1 MEMKKTLL
9 FLMLFAGTMQSTA
22 ALRFA
27 GIFGDNMVL
36 QQQSQ
41 VRLWGYG
48 DTAQP
53 VEVEVSWNPRH
64 YTATVDTDGRWS
76 LAIPTPKASYTP
88 QQITL
93 IGENTRPIRLD
104 NILIGEVWLCSGQ
117 SNMEMIMQP
126 DSTWRLFVERAEE
139 EIARADCPHIRHI
152 TIARNESFEPTE
164 DLADGQWQ
172 ACTPQSVRW
181 LSAAGYYFARQLQ
194 AELDVPVGL
203 IIDSYGGSPLQSWL
217 PEAII
222 NDPFYTREQTRLGQC
237 RESGA
242 AKPEYDMA
250 SALYNG
256 MLHPVIGY
264 TIRGFLWYQGCSNVS
279 DAARYPKM
287 MGDLV
292 ESWREAWHDRQL
304 PFYFVQ
310 IAPFVYPD
318 HQLGR
323 WAELAWS
330 QTLAAQ
336 AINRSGMV
344 ITADI
349 GNPQN
354 IHPGRKRPV
363 GERLARLALSYT
375 YGRPIEAQSPEVTR
389 IHRNGMKLLIDLQHA
404 GSELHA
410 TDRESEFEV
419 SPDGVLFS
427 RADFKIDGQHIE
439 LLAPFEGVRYVRYC
453 WRDNARSNIFNTEQL
468 PLGPFFTEIHETE

>member
-1 MEMKKTLL
+1 MKKTLL
-9 FLMLFAGTMQSTA
+9 FLMLFFGMAQSEA
-22 ALRFA
+22 SPRFA

-36 QQQSQ
+36 QQQSH

-48 DTAQP
+48 DAEQS
-53 VEVEVSWNPRH
+53 VEIEVSWSPRR
-64 YTATVDTDGRWS
+64 YTAVVKADGQWNIT
-76 LAIPTPKASYTP
+76 IPTPKASYAP

-117 SNMEMIMQP
+117 SNMEMVMRP

-139 EIARADCPHIRHI
+139 EIARANCPHIRHI
-152 TIARNESFEPTE
+152 TIARKESFEPTE
-164 DLADGQWQ
+164 DLADGRWQ

-203 IIDSYGGSPLQSWL
+203 IVDSYGGSPLQSWL
-217 PEAII
+217 PETTID
-222 NDPFYTREQTRLGQC
+222 DPFYNRERTRRDQC

-242 AKPEYDMA
+242 TKPEYDMA

-256 MLHPVIGY
+256 MLRPVIGY
-264 TIRGFLWYQGCSNVS
+264 TLRGFLWYQGCSNVS

-292 ESWREAWHDRQL
+292 ESWRGAWNNCQL

-323 WAELAWS
+323 WAELAWA
-330 QTLAAQ
+330 QTLAAE
-336 AINRSGMV
+336 AIPRSGMV

-349 GNPQN
+349 GDPQN
-354 IHPGRKRPV
+354 IHPGKKRPV
-363 GERLARLALSYT
+363 GERLARLALSDT
-375 YGRPIEAQSPEVTR
+375 YGRPTDARSPEVRR
-389 IHRNGMKLLIDLQHA
+389 IHRSGMKLLIDLQHA
-404 GSELHA
+404 GPELHA
-410 TDRESEFEV
+410 TNDDSEFEV
-419 SPDGVLFS
+419 SQDGVLFS
-427 RADFKIDGQHIE
+427 RADFKLDGRQIE
-439 LLAPFEGVRYVRYC
+439 LQAPFEGVRYVRYC
-453 WRDNARSNIFNTEQL
+453 WRDNARSNIFNAEQL
-468 PLGPFFTEIHETE
+468 PLGPFFTEIHEAE